1 MVGEFKKLVQLTKY
15 RKPPHALR
23 FVNSPAAR
31 CRGPPFPANTR
42 QNRSHPLALNNA
54 YKGKEQRRLAN
65 AGAVVIG
72 PGIETGVAAKV
83 AGFAE
88 KSKYIISVI
97 RPALGI
103 SAGAPARAGLH
114 FGGDAAPT
122 VAFTK
127 LVPPARFVNFD
138 S

>member
-97 RPALGI
+97 SPLLESVPVRPP
-103 SAGAPARAGLH
+103 APACTLAGTRLLLSRLRNSSLR
-114 FGGDAAPT
+114 
-122 VAFTK
+122 
-127 LVPPARFVNFD
+127 LV